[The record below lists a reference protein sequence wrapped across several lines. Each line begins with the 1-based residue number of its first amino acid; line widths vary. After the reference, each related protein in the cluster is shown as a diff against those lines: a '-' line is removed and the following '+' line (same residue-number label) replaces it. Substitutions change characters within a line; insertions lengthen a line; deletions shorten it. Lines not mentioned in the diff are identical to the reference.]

1 MGLQVAAEPRK
12 EIMTFNELTEALD
25 NANIPFSIEGKQ
37 HDVIYVD
44 GVIICFNGKVYA
56 KPHQSTTCFNTD
68 GSSFKP
74 LPNVKLKDLQPM
86 IQHYRK
92 FHPESPEISSGKA
105 DEEDSTKTGE
115 ADNEKEFHVLIVTR
129 RKDGSTAV
137 YNHCHLAKNRL
148 AIFNYFLKKFDPN
161 EIETLTIL
169 EELEA

>member
-1 MGLQVAAEPRK
+1 
-12 EIMTFNELTEALD
+12 MTFNELTEALD
-25 NANIPFSIEGKQ
+25 KAHIPFSIEGR
-37 HDVIYVD
+37 HHAVIYVD
-44 GVIICFNGKVYA
+44 GVIILAGRKVYA
-56 KPHQSTTCFNTD
+56 KPHRSTTCFNTD
-68 GSSFKP
+68 GSSYKP
-74 LPNVKLKDLQPM
+74 LPTVKLEDLQPM

-105 DEEDSTKTGE
+105 DEEDSAKASGK
-115 ADNEKEFHVLIVTR
+115 AAEKEFHVLIVTR

-137 YNHCHLAKNRL
+137 YNHCHLAENRL